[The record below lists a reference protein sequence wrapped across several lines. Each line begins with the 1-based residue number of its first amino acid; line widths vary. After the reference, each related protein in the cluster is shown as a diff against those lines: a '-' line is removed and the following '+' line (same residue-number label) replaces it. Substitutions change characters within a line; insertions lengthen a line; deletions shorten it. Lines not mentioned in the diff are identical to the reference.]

1 MSKASFV
8 SLLVWELRLAK
19 NFPID
24 LTDPVV
30 MALLAAGG
38 PLLWLPTAQ
47 AGYGNISNL
56 SQRELGGCYQRDGS
70 PCTVLTESM

>member
-30 MALLAAGG
+30 PQQLNRVPYKKLFVMDCITDLGPKVGSSDQCLTVENLASK
-38 PLLWLPTAQ
+38 L
-47 AGYGNISNL
+47 
-56 SQRELGGCYQRDGS
+56 
-70 PCTVLTESM
+70 

>member
-24 LTDPVV
+24 LTDPVERSPSSS
-30 MALLAAGG
+30 G
-38 PLLWLPTAQ
+38 PLHP
-47 AGYGNISNL
+47 
-56 SQRELGGCYQRDGS
+56 
-70 PCTVLTESM
+70 